1 MSSAV
6 VTGGQQ
12 EDNAVAYA
20 EAKGIYALLQHLAL
34 ALLEGP
40 PSSPSAGDQ
49 QHQRPQD
56 PLAFLAAYAASAE
69 GQANLSHAVADYTN
83 SRRAG
88 E

>member
-1 MSSAV
+1 MSSAA

-12 EDNAVAYA
+12 EDSAVTYA

-40 PSSPSAGDQ
+40 PSSSSAGDQ

-69 GQANLSHAVADYTN
+69 GQANLSRSVADYTN